1 MFSVLLHSAQPVL
14 WGLPGRRDGP
24 GRIDDAY
31 EQAFRDLSSEDSTS
45 DTDAPASLG
54 TGGTVLFEDAYSD
67 VAELAHSQE
76 SLEDAYLVLHPEARE
91 APAQLHDLTE
101 ALRLQRAR
109 AMLASPAGAFAFEP
123 SDLVLDKDLA
133 GFYSN
138 ACQPSSGGFSGYE
151 PNFCTYKANVNR
163 VCTSSTVATRDKSV
177 GWNETPYAATHS
189 LSASTWK
196 PVIPAWNWYWTE
208 WGGAYSK
215 AYACL
220 SLASGQ
226 TGNLGITHHRYWT
239 DQHLVPVNE

>member
-1 MFSVLLHSAQPVL
+1 MRTSKLFGICMATFMVACA
-14 WGLPGRRDGP
+14 GG
-24 GRIDDAY
+24 
-31 EQAFRDLSSEDSTS
+31 ESSEDSTS

-163 VCTSSTVATRDKSV
+163 VCTSSTIATRDKSV

>member
-1 MFSVLLHSAQPVL
+1 MRTSKLFGICMATFMVACA
-14 WGLPGRRDGP
+14 GG
-24 GRIDDAY
+24 
-31 EQAFRDLSSEDSTS
+31 ESSEDSTS

-54 TGGTVLFEDAYSD
+54 TGGTVLFEDAYSETGALIVAQD
-67 VAELAHSQE
+67 ANGVLSVTLRGAIGVDDERVAELAHSQE

-208 WGGAYSK
+208 WSLLQSL
-215 AYACL
+215 CL
-220 SLASGQ
+220 PLTRERSDG
-226 TGNLGITHHRYWT
+226 
-239 DQHLVPVNE
+239 